1 MIYKIMIYIYLRNCL
16 KVVWKLSVPEYI
28 LTLKN
33 KGYCLST
40 ALVRRGYSH
49 TLNHMKTLN
58 TFVET
63 FFSPD
68 IFGLTSSFFLS
79 CVSSTIRI
87 FSRINNLTIQ
97 TRTTILQNKYAY
109 LNAVKRSINASS
121 TPLII
126 LINDSRLRLYS

>member
-1 MIYKIMIYIYLRNCL
+1 MIYIYLRNCL

-49 TLNHMKTLN
+49 TLNHLKTLN

-68 IFGLTSSFFLS
+68 IFWFAILLLFILS
-79 CVSSTIRI
+79 LLDT
-87 FSRINNLTIQ
+87 NLF
-97 TRTTILQNKYAY
+97 QNK
-109 LNAVKRSINASS
+109 
-121 TPLII
+121 
-126 LINDSRLRLYS
+126 